1 MADQKDELTSS
12 ELAVHLGAQSEVS
25 EVVVLNRD
33 EWRVLLSLLQDQAVH
48 AGEPTLECSP
58 RKAA

>member
-1 MADQKDELTSS
+1 MADPKDEPTSN
-12 ELAVHLGAQSEVS
+12 ELAVHLGVQLEVS

-48 AGEPTLECSP
+48 AVEPTFECSP